1 MVYFAGTPELIG
13 TYVPVTITNVRKNSL
28 YGKIAEKE

>member
-1 MVYFAGTPELIG
+1 MVYFDGSPELIG

-28 YGKIAEKE
+28 YGEIAD